1 VEVTWLEADE
11 VGSGDIAGAVALL
24 DAARTVDSPHELQA
38 TVTTFA
44 ADIRH
49 GWDGDR
55 SVSAF
60 ARDKRG
66 RVIGLAQIFFPP
78 WDNTHLA
85 LLEVTVDPLARRR
98 GLGRKLFEAGIERV
112 REEGRTLVISDGY
125 DQPSAVAF
133 AEAMGLDRASEE
145 VARRSRFTALDWK
158 RLDREF
164 EDAGERAREYELL
177 QMPGATPD
185 EMLAAVVR
193 MTEAINDAPIDDL
206 QIEDEVFS
214 PERIRAFEAAQAARG
229 RRLYRVV
236 VQHRATG
243 ELAGHTLVGIDS
255 ERPWHGLQ
263 YDTSVLRAHRGHRL
277 GLLLKIGMVR
287 WLAEEEPQLR
297 TLDTWNAASN
307 TRMIKVNEILGYEV
321 LARAISWQRRI

>member
-1 VEVTWLEADE
+1 VT
-11 VGSGDIAGAVALL
+11 
-24 DAARTVDSPHELQA
+24 
-38 TVTTFA
+38 
-44 ADIRH
+44 
-49 GWDGDR
+49 
-55 SVSAF
+55 
-60 ARDKRG
+60 
-66 RVIGLAQIFFPP
+66 GLAQIFFPP

-85 LLEVTVDPLARRR
+85 LLELTVDPLVRRR
-98 GLGRKLFEAGIERV
+98 GLGRKLFEAAVERI
-112 REEGRTLVISDGY
+112 RDEGRTLVIAGTY
-125 DQPSAVAF
+125 DQPAPVAF
-133 AEAMGLDRASEE
+133 ADAMGLERASDE
-145 VARRSRFTALDWK
+145 VMRRSHITALDWT
-158 RLDREF
+158 RLDRDFAE
-164 EDAGERAREYELL
+164 AGERARDYEVL
-177 QMPGATPD
+177 QMRGAIPD
-185 EMLAAVVR
+185 GMLAAVGR

-214 PERIRAFEAAQAARG
+214 PERLRAFEVAQAARG

-236 VQHRATG
+236 VRHRGTG

-255 ERPWHGLQ
+255 ERPWHGWQ

-307 TRMIKVNEILGYEV
+307 THMIKVNEVLGYEV

>member
-1 VEVTWLEADE
+1 M
-11 VGSGDIAGAVALL
+11 
-24 DAARTVDSPHELQA
+24 VDSPHELQA

-98 GLGRKLFEAGIERV
+98 GLGRKLFEAGVERI
-112 REEGRTLVISDGY
+112 REEGRALVISDGY
-125 DQPSAVAF
+125 DYPASVAF
-133 AEAMGLDRASEE
+133 AKAMGLDRASEE
-145 VARRSRFTALDWK
+145 VQRRSRFTALDWK
-158 RLDREF
+158 RLDREV
-164 EDAGERAREYELL
+164 EDAGEHARDYELL
-177 QMPGATPD
+177 QMPGATPG
-185 EMLAAVVR
+185 EMLTAVAR

-214 PERIRAFEAAQAARG
+214 PERIRAFEGAQAARG

-236 VQHRATG
+236 VRHRATG

-255 ERPWHGLQ
+255 ERPWHGWQ

-307 TRMIKVNEILGYEV
+307 THMIKVNEVLGYEV
-321 LARAISWQRRI
+321 LAHAFNWQQNI